1 MRRAWT
7 KPAAWLLFAVAI
19 AFAAGRASAQA
30 APSLYIYSTID
41 ALLAGTYDGDLTM
54 RELGAKGDLGI
65 GTFNRL
71 DGEMIALDGVFY
83 QARAD
88 GSVVVVGPQERTP
101 LAYVTRFHPSQTIN
115 VETPLSLDVL
125 EKRLDGRLGNLNVFY
140 AIRIEGEFR
149 GVSVRAMVPQVKPYK
164 ALAEVV
170 KTQSIHNYP
179 TTPGILIGIRSPAF
193 SRGISVPGYHWH
205 FLTQDR
211 QHGGHVLNLTLVEG
225 SAQVEKILRVELQL
239 PGNQAFAHADQN
251 KDRTDETRKVEGR

>member
-1 MRRAWT
+1 
-7 KPAAWLLFAVAI
+7 
-19 AFAAGRASAQA
+19 
-30 APSLYIYSTID
+30 
-41 ALLAGTYDGDLTM
+41 
-54 RELGAKGDLGI
+54 
-65 GTFNRL
+65 
-71 DGEMIALDGVFY
+71 
-83 QARAD
+83 
-88 GSVVVVGPQERTP
+88 
-101 LAYVTRFHPSQTIN
+101 VTRFHPSQTIN